1 MKTRTTM
8 VMPTQK
14 LHLQCNAKTRKEQ
27 SPEDTCGINKSRN
40 PEVLPKVV
48 GIGAEQNK
56 KSDTCADEEP
66 CHHLAGLQKTV
77 KIELCNH
84 DRGSTVGN
92 QTDCGGQENAGG
104 AVIGQ
109 KSPDGILTEA
119 FDNECENQRDQE
131 NEQRDVQRVN
141 KGGFQNA
148 SLFLLT
154 AAVLLLTKV
163 MDVLLMIALFMLMQA
178 NSMENTVDD
187 QTGQRSDD
195 CLYGKNSCHLSDG
208 KLRGDEQRE
217 HFIGSGKKNSKE
229 GSCRNQTGGVKTG
242 SRGGEAALR
251 NNADDSA
258 EDGTEAADVFFPDEV
273 LGLIL
278 GTPLQGLHDQI
289 SNKQERDQ
297 FQGVD
302 SCIQQG
308 IGEKLE

>member
-1 MKTRTTM
+1 MKTGTTM

-14 LHLQCNAKTRKEQ
+14 FHLQCNAKTRKEQ
-27 SPEDTCGINKSRN
+27 SPEDACGINKSRN
-40 PEVLPKVV
+40 PEVLTKVV

-56 KSDTCADEEP
+56 KSDTCADEESR
-66 CHHLAGLQKTV
+66 HHLAGLQKTV

-92 QTDCGGQENAGG
+92 QTDCGGQENANG
-104 AVIGQ
+104 AVIGK
-109 KSPDGILTEA
+109 KSPDGIFAEA
-119 FDNECENQRDQE
+119 FDNEGEDQRDQE

-141 KGGFQNA
+141 EGGFQNA

-187 QTGQRSDD
+187 QTGQRGDD

-217 HFIGSGKKNSKE
+217 HFIGSGKKNRKE
-229 GSCRNQTGGVKTG
+229 GSC
-242 SRGGEAALR
+242 
-251 NNADDSA
+251 
-258 EDGTEAADVFFPDEV
+258 
-273 LGLIL
+273 
-278 GTPLQGLHDQI
+278 
-289 SNKQERDQ
+289 
-297 FQGVD
+297 
-302 SCIQQG
+302 
-308 IGEKLE
+308 

>member
-1 MKTRTTM
+1 MKTGTTM
-8 VMPTQK
+8 AMPTQK
-14 LHLQCNAKTRKEQ
+14 LHLQCNAKTCKEK
-27 SPEDTCGINKSRN
+27 SPEDACGINKSRN
-40 PEVLPKVV
+40 SEVLAKVV

-56 KSDTCADEEP
+56 KSDTCADKESR
-66 CHHLAGLQKTV
+66 HHLTGLQKTV

-109 KSPDGILTEA
+109 KSPDGILAEA
-119 FDNECENQRDQE
+119 FDNECEDQRDQE

-141 KGGFQNA
+141 EGGFQNA

-178 NSMENTVDD
+178 NPMENTVDD
-187 QTGQRSDD
+187 QTGQRSDG

-208 KLRGDEQRE
+208 KLCGDEQRE
-217 HFIGSGKKNSKE
+217 HFIGSGKKNRKE
-229 GSCRNQTGGVKTG
+229 GSCRNQSGGVKTC
-242 SRGGEAALR
+242 SRGRKAALR

-258 EDGTEAADVFFPDEV
+258 EDGTEAADIFFPDEV

-278 GTPLQGLHDQI
+278 GTPLKGLHDQI

-297 FQGVD
+297 FQRVD
-302 SCIQQG
+302 SRIQQG